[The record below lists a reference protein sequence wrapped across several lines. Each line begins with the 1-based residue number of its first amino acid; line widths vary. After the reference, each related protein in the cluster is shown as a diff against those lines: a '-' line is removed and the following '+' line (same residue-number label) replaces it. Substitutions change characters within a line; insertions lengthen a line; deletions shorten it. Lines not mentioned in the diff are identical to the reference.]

1 MGGYMDAV
9 DKRIPVSSSVQLATI
24 PTMDSLLVQ
33 KATEKPGKGC
43 FEVFNF
49 VLKFRATKAF
59 ERGVCPFQFLIH
71 CGRVSC
77 GPPNKRA
84 INRALWHLKI
94 CLMKLM
100 VQLFTPGVAA
110 NSPPITFSLKQNG
123 KVSSRPLAMMGALS
137 TVAWLFSTVCFQMA
151 LLQWWLLMHCCAV
164 GLAASLQQKNSKDW
178 YLLNPQVTGD
188 KVNILSPKSFVHFGD
203 WNNTKLCLMKKFGR
217 PEYQMKQPIKMALQ
231 CSSGIWR
238 LSPEYIWLLNTLSVG
253 HPPLRWTLKH
263 K

>member
-1 MGGYMDAV
+1 MDAV

-84 INRALWHLKI
+84 INRALWHLEI

-123 KVSSRPLAMMGALS
+123 KVSSRPPCNDGCSFHCCFAFLHRVLSNGPLAMM
-137 TVAWLFSTVCFQMA
+137 VANA
-151 LLQWWLLMHCCAV
+151 LLCGRFGGFVATEKLSRLISFESSSYRWQSQHFITQELC
-164 GLAASLQQKNSKDW
+164 SLWQ
-178 YLLNPQVTGD
+178 
-188 KVNILSPKSFVHFGD
+188 
-203 WNNTKLCLMKKFGR
+203 
-217 PEYQMKQPIKMALQ
+217 
-231 CSSGIWR
+231 
-238 LSPEYIWLLNTLSVG
+238 
-253 HPPLRWTLKH
+253 LK
-263 K
+263 

>member
-84 INRALWHLKI
+84 INRALWHLEI

-137 TVAWLFSTVCFQMA
+137 TVAWLFSTVCFQTGHLAMMAANA
-151 LLQWWLLMHCCAV
+151 LLCGRFGGFVATEKLS
-164 GLAASLQQKNSKDW
+164 GLISFESSSYRWQSQHFITQELCSLWQ
-178 YLLNPQVTGD
+178 
-188 KVNILSPKSFVHFGD
+188 
-203 WNNTKLCLMKKFGR
+203 
-217 PEYQMKQPIKMALQ
+217 
-231 CSSGIWR
+231 
-238 LSPEYIWLLNTLSVG
+238 
-253 HPPLRWTLKH
+253 LK
-263 K
+263 